1 MPDLQEFARGRQEKT
16 ETSVAKPPLTA
27 TAEPTSQEV
36 QQLKAEVGE
45 LKANLYEL
53 IYVKHIYAPHDEDE
67 HDSEEAYHAW
77 VNRAHG
83 AAAAACQVVPTT
95 ATTTDTSEP
104 TSQEVQQL
112 KAWVV
117 ELNAEIEKVKAEIHT
132 RRYDD
137 DNDYSEEAWGPITC
151 LIQAGDELAQTTATT
166 TDTSESAS
174 QEVQQLKAEVVRLK
188 TMNGILEEE
197 IAELKFALKAVTDT
211 WLASNAAHDQVTQ
224 KLKQEIAQLR
234 AEVTA
239 VPDDIP

>member
-1 MPDLQEFARGRQEKT
+1 M
-16 ETSVAKPPLTA
+16 
-27 TAEPTSQEV
+27 
-36 QQLKAEVGE
+36 
-45 LKANLYEL
+45 
-53 IYVKHIYAPHDEDE
+53 
-67 HDSEEAYHAW
+67 
-77 VNRAHG
+77 
-83 AAAAACQVVPTT
+83 
-95 ATTTDTSEP
+95 
-104 TSQEVQQL
+104 QQL

-117 ELNAEIEKVKAEIHT
+117 ELNAEIEMVKAEINT

-137 DNDYSEEAWGPITC
+137 DSDYSAEPWGPITC

-166 TDTSESAS
+166 MDTAESWGPITSLIQAGDEIAQTTATSTDTAASAG

-211 WLASNAAHDQVTQ
+211 WLASNAAHDQITQ

-239 VPDDIP
+239 FPDDIP